1 MKEKT
6 LQTAKYVYSDGI
18 SNVEAG
24 YRRRQKKSIVISLVL
39 LAIMLVLAA
48 IMMLYGNT
56 IYTPRQVWEALNE
69 VEGSAIF
76 TVKTL
81 RLPRMLIAI
90 LAGFA
95 FGMAGNTFQQLLGN
109 PLASPDIIG
118 VTSGASVAAVFGI
131 LVLKLPTGIVSLLAV
146 VSGLFVSCLIY
157 VLAQGGGFSNARLI
171 LTGIGMQAFLNA
183 IISWLLLKASEYDVA
198 NALRWLSGSLNGVK
212 LSEVLPLGIVVCA
225 AGCGILSLNRQLTM
239 LQMGESHAV
248 TLGVKSKMVRLVL
261 ILLSLLLVAFAT
273 SVTGPIASVAFLAGP
288 IAARLCGGGRTNM
301 LSSAL
306 VGSVLVLASD
316 LIGQFALPS
325 RYPVGVVTGILGAPY
340 LIFLLLRMN
349 KKSEHV

>member
-109 PLASPDIIG
+109 PLASPDII
-118 VTSGASVAAVFGI
+118 
-131 LVLKLPTGIVSLLAV
+131 P
-146 VSGLFVSCLIY
+146 
-157 VLAQGGGFSNARLI
+157 
-171 LTGIGMQAFLNA
+171 
-183 IISWLLLKASEYDVA
+183 
-198 NALRWLSGSLNGVK
+198 
-212 LSEVLPLGIVVCA
+212 
-225 AGCGILSLNRQLTM
+225 
-239 LQMGESHAV
+239 
-248 TLGVKSKMVRLVL
+248 
-261 ILLSLLLVAFAT
+261 
-273 SVTGPIASVAFLAGP
+273 
-288 IAARLCGGGRTNM
+288 
-301 LSSAL
+301 
-306 VGSVLVLASD
+306 
-316 LIGQFALPS
+316 
-325 RYPVGVVTGILGAPY
+325 
-340 LIFLLLRMN
+340 
-349 KKSEHV
+349 

>member
-1 MKEKT
+1 MKKN
-6 LQTAKYVYSDGI
+6 LDFSSMSA
-18 SNVEAG
+18 VEAG
-24 YRRRQKKSIVISLVL
+24 YRRRQRKSTVIT
-39 LAIMLVLAA
+39 LVLAVLVLMLA
-48 IMMLYGNT
+48 AFMMLYGNT
-56 IYTPRQVWEALNE
+56 IYTPRQVWDALNE
-69 VEGSAIF
+69 VEGSAVF

-81 RLPRMLIAI
+81 RLPRMLTAI

-109 PLASPDIIG
+109 PLARPDIIG
-118 VTSGASVAAVFGI
+118 VRGGARVSAVFGI
-131 LVLKLPTGIVSLLAV
+131 LVSLLAV
-146 VSGLFVSCLIY
+146 ASGLLVSCLIY
-157 VLAQGGGFSNARLI
+157 LLAQGGGFSNARLI

-183 IISWLLLKASEYDVA
+183 IVSWLLLKASEYDVA
-198 NALRWLSGSLNGVK
+198 SALRWLSGSLNGVK
-212 LSEVLPLGIVVCA
+212 LENVPLLAVVVIAASCMIVLLDK
-225 AGCGILSLNRQLTM
+225 QLAM

-248 TLGVKSKMVRLVL
+248 TLGVKSKMVRLAL

-301 LSSAL
+301 LASAL

-349 KKSEHV
+349 KKSETV

>member
-198 NALRWLSGSLNGVK
+198 NALAGFL
-212 LSEVLPLGIVVCA
+212 EV
-225 AGCGILSLNRQLTM
+225 
-239 LQMGESHAV
+239 
-248 TLGVKSKMVRLVL
+248 
-261 ILLSLLLVAFAT
+261 
-273 SVTGPIASVAFLAGP
+273 
-288 IAARLCGGGRTNM
+288 
-301 LSSAL
+301 
-306 VGSVLVLASD
+306 
-316 LIGQFALPS
+316 
-325 RYPVGVVTGILGAPY
+325 
-340 LIFLLLRMN
+340 
-349 KKSEHV
+349 

>member
-1 MKEKT
+1 MKKN
-6 LQTAKYVYSDGI
+6 LDFSSMSA
-18 SNVEAG
+18 VEAG
-24 YRRRQKKSIVISLVL
+24 YRRRQRKSTVIT
-39 LAIMLVLAA
+39 LVLAVLVLMLA
-48 IMMLYGNT
+48 AFMMLYGNT
-56 IYTPRQVWEALNE
+56 IYTPRQVWDALNE
-69 VEGSAIF
+69 VEGSAVF

-81 RLPRMLIAI
+81 RLPRMLTAI

-131 LVLKLPTGIVSLLAV
+131 LVLKLPGSVVSLLAV
-146 VSGLFVSCLIY
+146 ASGLLVSCLIY
-157 VLAQGGGFSNARLI
+157 LLAQGGGFSNARLI

-183 IISWLLLKASEYDVA
+183 IVSWLLLKASEYDVA
-198 NALRWLSGSLNGVK
+198 SALRWLSGSLNGVK
-212 LSEVLPLGIVVCA
+212 LENVPLLAVVVIVASCM
-225 AGCGILSLNRQLTM
+225 IFLLDKQLAM

-248 TLGVKSKMVRLVL
+248 TLGVKSKMVRLAL

-301 LSSAL
+301 LASAL

-349 KKSEHV
+349 KKSETV

>member
-1 MKEKT
+1 MKKN
-6 LQTAKYVYSDGI
+6 LDFSSMSA
-18 SNVEAG
+18 VEAG
-24 YRRRQKKSIVISLVL
+24 YRRRQRKSTVIT
-39 LAIMLVLAA
+39 LVLAVLVLMLA
-48 IMMLYGNT
+48 AFMMLYGNT
-56 IYTPRQVWEALNE
+56 IYTPRQVWDALNE
-69 VEGSAIF
+69 VEGSAVF

-81 RLPRMLIAI
+81 RLPRMLTAI

-131 LVLKLPTGIVSLLAV
+131 LVLKLPGSVVSLLAV
-146 VSGLFVSCLIY
+146 ASGLLVSCLIY
-157 VLAQGGGFSNARLI
+157 LSNARLI

-183 IISWLLLKASEYDVA
+183 IVSWLLLKASEYDVA
-198 NALRWLSGSLNGVK
+198 SALSWLSGSLNGVK
-212 LSEVLPLGIVVCA
+212 LENVPLLAVVVIAASCMIVLLDK
-225 AGCGILSLNRQLTM
+225 QLAM

-248 TLGVKSKMVRLVL
+248 TLGVKSKMVRLAL

-301 LSSAL
+301 LASAL

-349 KKSEHV
+349 KKSETV

>member
-90 LAGFA
+90 W
-95 FGMAGNTFQQLLGN
+95 Q
-109 PLASPDIIG
+109 
-118 VTSGASVAAVFGI
+118 
-131 LVLKLPTGIVSLLAV
+131 
-146 VSGLFVSCLIY
+146 
-157 VLAQGGGFSNARLI
+157 
-171 LTGIGMQAFLNA
+171 
-183 IISWLLLKASEYDVA
+183 
-198 NALRWLSGSLNGVK
+198 ALRLVWPETRFSSFW
-212 LSEVLPLGIVVCA
+212 EI
-225 AGCGILSLNRQLTM
+225 R
-239 LQMGESHAV
+239 LQA
-248 TLGVKSKMVRLVL
+248 L
-261 ILLSLLLVAFAT
+261 I
-273 SVTGPIASVAFLAGP
+273 
-288 IAARLCGGGRTNM
+288 
-301 LSSAL
+301 SSA
-306 VGSVLVLASD
+306 
-316 LIGQFALPS
+316 
-325 RYPVGVVTGILGAPY
+325 
-340 LIFLLLRMN
+340 
-349 KKSEHV
+349 

>member
-1 MKEKT
+1 MKETT

-24 YRRRQKKSIVISLVL
+24 YRRRQKKSIVISVVLLVL
-39 LAIMLVLAA
+39 VVILAA
-48 IMMLYGNT
+48 VMMLYGNT

-76 TVKTL
+76 TVKAL

-146 VSGLFVSCLIY
+146 ISGLLVSCLIY
-157 VLAQGGGFSNARLI
+157 VLSQGGGFSNARLI
-171 LTGIGMQAFLNA
+171 LTGIGM
-183 IISWLLLKASEYDVA
+183 
-198 NALRWLSGSLNGVK
+198 
-212 LSEVLPLGIVVCA
+212 
-225 AGCGILSLNRQLTM
+225 
-239 LQMGESHAV
+239 
-248 TLGVKSKMVRLVL
+248 
-261 ILLSLLLVAFAT
+261 
-273 SVTGPIASVAFLAGP
+273 
-288 IAARLCGGGRTNM
+288 
-301 LSSAL
+301 
-306 VGSVLVLASD
+306 
-316 LIGQFALPS
+316 
-325 RYPVGVVTGILGAPY
+325 
-340 LIFLLLRMN
+340 
-349 KKSEHV
+349 